1 MSKDSE
7 SYNISR
13 GTDETIESIAQL
25 EANAEIDVSLHQ
37 RWIERA
43 AIAIGRPR
51 TAYGVVAGTAGW
63 IIINLLLARSGRA
76 FDPYPFSLLSGMLSF
91 SALLMTVF
99 ILTRENRTS
108 SHDLQRD
115 RLDLQINLLT
125 ERKISKVIEMLEAL
139 RRDSPNVP
147 NRADPEAREM
157 REATD
162 PHAVVRALDERTP
175 NRPDLPG

>member
-1 MSKDSE
+1 MDETSAPRSMP
-7 SYNISR
+7 R
-13 GTDETIESIAQL
+13 RTDETIDSIAEL
-25 EANAEIDVSLHQ
+25 EERAELNVSSHQ
-37 RWIERA
+37 RFIERA
-43 AIAIGRPR
+43 TIAIGRPLA
-51 TAYGVVAGTAGW
+51 AYVVVTCAFAW
-63 IIINLLLARSGRA
+63 IAVNLILGRSGHA

-108 SHDLQRD
+108 THDLRRD

-125 ERKISKVIEMLEAL
+125 ERKISKVIEMLESL
-139 RRDSPNVP
+139 RHDSPNVP

-175 NRPDLPG
+175 NRELPG